1 MKINQSII
9 ERQAEWLTDESQA
22 AAVPEAL
29 PVQPIE
35 GDADTS
41 NSCINSYI
49 PPTSICFKK
58 VRSQDL
64 RG

>member
-29 PVQPIE
+29 PVEAIE

-41 NSCINSYI
+41 NSCIKANA
-49 PPTSICFKK
+49 P
-58 VRSQDL
+58 
-64 RG
+64 